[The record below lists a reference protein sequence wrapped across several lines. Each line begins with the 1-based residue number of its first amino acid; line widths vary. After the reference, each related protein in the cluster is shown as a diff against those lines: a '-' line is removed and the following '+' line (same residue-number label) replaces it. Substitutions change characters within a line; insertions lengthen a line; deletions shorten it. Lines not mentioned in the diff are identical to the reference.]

1 MPLIFILMLSDL
13 PIVIIIM
20 TGMAQGKSKRI
31 WFWLSA
37 WPCSKKLHY
46 KYNFRML
53 FISVLLFKNGIF
65 YPRKLNVWDIQA
77 NALWFL
83 DAFKAF
89 CRVLDAALCW
99 ECARVL
105 SLYQNQDKRRILS
118 VCICLVR
125 SRVLLSPE
133 FLNYLL

>member
-1 MPLIFILMLSDL
+1 MTMPLIFILMLSDL

-105 SLYQNQDKRRILS
+105 SCTKINIKGESWVS
-118 VCICLVR
+118 VFIWLG
-125 SRVLLSPE
+125 PE
-133 FLNYLL
+133 SC